1 MKRRH
6 TLGWLVAAVVTMG
19 LLGTGCTGDEP
30 PVAQRGGGGDAQDD
44 RERFNTEADGVRAA
58 VADCFVRESS
68 TDGRRYRTT
77 VEVDNRSDREQA
89 IRVTIVGDPGTG
101 GTSDSFIVAA
111 GAGDA
116 WGVSSEGETKLPVGD
131 VDCPSY
137 ITAVEIE
144 LGP

>member
-1 MKRRH
+1 MERRH
-6 TLGWLVAAVVTMG
+6 TLAWLVAAVVTMG
-19 LLGTGCTGDEP
+19 VLGAGCSGDDP
-30 PVAQRGGGGDAQDD
+30 PVAQRVGGADEQDD
-44 RERFNTEADGVRAA
+44 RERFNAEVEGVRVA
-58 VADCFVRESS
+58 VADCFVRESA

-77 VEVDNRSDREQA
+77 VEVDNQSQRDLT

-111 GAGDA
+111 GGSDA
-116 WGVSSEGETKLPVGD
+116 WGVSSDEATTLPLGD
-131 VDCPSY
+131 VDCDSY